1 MGDVT
6 TLNPGTF
13 CWAELA
19 TTDQKG
25 AKAFYGALFGW
36 DIKDEPMGP
45 TETYTLFKLRGRD
58 SAATYTM
65 REEERKQGMPPHW
78 NMYVG
83 VKSADDV
90 AKRAGELGGKVV
102 APPFDVMEAGR
113 MSVIQDPTGAYVCL
127 WEGKKSTGLQVK
139 REPGALC
146 WTELT
151 TGDTKA
157 AEKFYT
163 QLFGW
168 GAKHSTMPGMEYTEF
183 QVGGTSEG
191 GMMPTPKDMPNVP
204 PNWLPYFEVRDP
216 DASAAKAGSLGA
228 KMIVPPTDIP
238 QVGRF
243 AIVQDPQG
251 AVFAIFKGSNAQHGG

>member
-1 MGDVT
+1 MADVNSLT
-6 TLNPGTF
+6 PGTF
-13 CWAELA
+13 CWVELA
-19 TTDQKG
+19 TTDQKS
-25 AKAFYGALFGW
+25 ATAFYRELFGW
-36 DIKDEPMGP
+36 SVNDMPMGP
-45 TETYTLFKLRGRD
+45 GETYSIFQLRGRD
-58 SAATYTM
+58 SAAAYTM

-78 NMYVG
+78 NMYVA
-83 VKSADDV
+83 VRSADDT
-90 AKRAGELGGKVV
+90 AKRAAELGGKVV
-102 APPFDVMEAGR
+102 APPFDVMDAGR
-113 MSVIQDPTGAYVCL
+113 MAVLQDPTGAYVCL
-127 WEGKKSTGLQVK
+127 WEGKRNQGIAVK

-168 GAKHSTMPGMEYTEF
+168 TPKHNAMPGMEYTELH
-183 QVGGTSEG
+183 VNGAAEG

-216 DASAAKAGSLGA
+216 DASASKAKSLGA
-228 KMIVPPTDIP
+228 KAIVPPTDIP

-243 AIVQDPQG
+243 SVLQDPQG
-251 AVFAIFKGSNAQHGG
+251 AVFAIFKGTNAQHS